1 MNPAISVVL
10 PVFNAVAYVEA
21 AVQSVLEQTFENFEL
36 ILIDDGSTDASGDI
50 LRKLAARDTRVRLI
64 QRENRGLIATLN
76 EGVAMARAPFV
87 ARMDADD
94 ISLPCRLALQFERM
108 CADPSLVVLGGAI
121 RYLDAAGRLGR
132 TVVYPTGEKIET
144 AILWGAPVAHPATMF
159 RTEAGR
165 RVGGYSHLF
174 AHAEDY
180 ALWLQLRNSGK
191 VDNLPQTVLHYRV
204 HGQSTSHMHALSQRT
219 STLRAQA
226 LWLAG
231 VQPSPALIDI
241 PSNLDFLE
249 SLPLLQ
255 QTRVDI
261 LARHCRPI
269 LLAMNLSILKHPSGY
284 KLCLVQLKR
293 PHCARGGHGFTCA
306 QPACTPRWP
315 CADCGTCAKP
325 YWQALGHVWH
335 FFASALTASILSLED
350 TII

>member
-76 EGVAMARAPFV
+76 EGVTMARAPFV

-261 LARHCRPI
+261 LARM
-269 LLAMNLSILKHPSGY
+269 LALSPHIIGDEFVDTETSQWLQIVLGTAQTPTLRQGRAWFHLRAARLYPKMALRRLRH
-284 KLCLVQLKR
+284 LCQAVLASPRACMALFCKR
-293 PHCARGGHGFTCA
+293 F
-306 QPACTPRWP
+306 
-315 CADCGTCAKP
+315 DC
-325 YWQALGHVWH
+325 
-335 FFASALTASILSLED
+335 
-350 TII
+350 

>member
-1 MNPAISVVL
+1 
-10 PVFNAVAYVEA
+10 
-21 AVQSVLEQTFENFEL
+21 
-36 ILIDDGSTDASGDI
+36 
-50 LRKLAARDTRVRLI
+50 
-64 QRENRGLIATLN
+64 
-76 EGVAMARAPFV
+76 
-87 ARMDADD
+87 
-94 ISLPCRLALQFERM
+94 M

-261 LARHCRPI
+261 LARM
-269 LLAMNLSILKHPSGY
+269 LALSPHIIGDEFVDTETSQWLQIVLGTAQTPTLRQGRAWFHLRAARLYPKMALRRLRH
-284 KLCLVQLKR
+284 LCQAVLASPRACMALFCKR
-293 PHCARGGHGFTCA
+293 F
-306 QPACTPRWP
+306 
-315 CADCGTCAKP
+315 DC
-325 YWQALGHVWH
+325 
-335 FFASALTASILSLED
+335 
-350 TII
+350 